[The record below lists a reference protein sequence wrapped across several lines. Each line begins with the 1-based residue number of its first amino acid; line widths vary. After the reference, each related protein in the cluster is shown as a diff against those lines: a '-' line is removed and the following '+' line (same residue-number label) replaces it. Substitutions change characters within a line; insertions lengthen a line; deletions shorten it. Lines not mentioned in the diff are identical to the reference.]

1 MSESAE
7 LIARRDSSAPGA
19 SASGNPLRSRKWT
32 AYALTLVA
40 LVTCAV
46 LRVEA
51 VVLEHLSIAVVLGL
65 PALLGGQSAI
75 DFVRAKR

>member
-1 MSESAE
+1 
-7 LIARRDSSAPGA
+7 
-19 SASGNPLRSRKWT
+19 
-32 AYALTLVA
+32 
-40 LVTCAV
+40 V

>member
-1 MSESAE
+1 MSESPTPRA
-7 LIARRDSSAPGA
+7 DSSVMPVRE
-19 SASGNPLRSRKWT
+19 NPLRSKKWT
-32 AYALTLVA
+32 AYVSTLVA

-46 LRVEA
+46 LRVDA

-75 DFVRAKR
+75 DFVRAKK